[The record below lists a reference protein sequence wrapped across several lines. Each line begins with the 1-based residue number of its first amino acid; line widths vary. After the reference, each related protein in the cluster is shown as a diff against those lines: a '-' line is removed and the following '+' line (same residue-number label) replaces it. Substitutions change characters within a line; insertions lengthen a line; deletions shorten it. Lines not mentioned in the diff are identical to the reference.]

1 MMGDRY
7 RGPRPSGDRASRAR
21 PAASGA
27 ARAGRARPGPRAAR
41 LANAALRVVMEL
53 GVVGAFAVWG
63 ARIGDGA
70 VWSVVAGIVA
80 PAVGFGFWGAVD
92 FHQAGRWAE
101 PLRLLQELVITG
113 LAAVS
118 LAAVGLP
125 ALAWAMAVVSVVHH
139 ALVYALGTRLIK
151 PR

>member
-1 MMGDRY
+1 MGDRD
-7 RGPRPSGDRASRAR
+7 RG
-21 PAASGA
+21 
-27 ARAGRARPGPRAAR
+27 ARPGPHAAR

-63 ARIGDGA
+63 VRIGDGA
-70 VWSVVAGIVA
+70 VWSVVAGVVA

-113 LAAVS
+113 LAAVA